1 MRGVAF
7 RALAVALC
15 VTAGAAVGSAAG
27 PAGVAASLTVSEL
40 RSLVE
45 RASLDAGLDPRLMD
59 ALVRVESAYD
69 PAAVSHKGA
78 MGLMQLM
85 PGTAARLRVDD
96 PLDPTENVRGGVEE
110 FRRLLQ
116 RYAGDLV
123 LALAAYNAGEGAV
136 ARYRG
141 VPPYPETRSYVRRIL
156 TMYYGRPYTLAEGG
170 SVRRAVRLTSDPV
183 SGQVVITNVR
193 GAAAPGG
200 SISIQPAS
208 GGGVLGGGFGSP
220 GR

>member
-1 MRGVAF
+1 MRRVAF
-7 RALAVALC
+7 RALVLAVCAAAA
-15 VTAGAAVGSAAG
+15 AGVVSAAG
-27 PAGVAASLTVSEL
+27 PAGVATSLTVSEL

-45 RASLDAGLDPRLMD
+45 RASLDAGLDPRLVD

-69 PAAVSHKGA
+69 PVAVSHKGA

-96 PLDPTENVRGGVEE
+96 PFDPAENVRGGVEE

-136 ARYRG
+136 ARFSG

-156 TMYYGRPYTLAEGG
+156 TMYYGRPYTLTDSG
-170 SVRRAVRLTSDPV
+170 SARRPVRLTSDPL

-193 GAAAPGG
+193 GAAISGG
-200 SISIQPAS
+200 GISIQTAS
-208 GGGVLGGGFGSP
+208 GGGVLGGGFGSR